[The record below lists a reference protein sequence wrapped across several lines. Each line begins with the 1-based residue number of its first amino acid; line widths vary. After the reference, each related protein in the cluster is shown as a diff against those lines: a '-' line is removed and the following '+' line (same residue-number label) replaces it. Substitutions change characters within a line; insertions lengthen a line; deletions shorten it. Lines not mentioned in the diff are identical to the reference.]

1 MERTTWSDERLDDL
15 SGRVQGGFERVDRR
29 FEQVDQRFAQIDR
42 RFEQVDR
49 RFDETNR
56 RIDGLGLELRGEID
70 ALRTTI
76 LRVGGGM
83 MVGLVGVIAAILA
96 RGV

>member
-1 MERTTWSDERLDDL
+1 MERSAWTDERLDD
-15 SGRVQGGFERVDRR
+15 R
-29 FEQVDQRFAQIDR
+29 FDQIDR
-42 RFEQVDR
+42 RFDRVD
-49 RFDETNR
+49 
-56 RIDGLGLELRGEID
+56 GEIAD
-70 ALRTTI
+70 LRSEIREGFASMRSELGAQRSELSGQIEALRLTM

>member
-1 MERTTWSDERLDDL
+1 MERAAWTDQRLDDL
-15 SGRVQGGFERVDRR
+15 SNRVERG
-29 FEQVDQRFAQIDR
+29 FEQVDR

-49 RFDETNR
+49 RFDETNQR
-56 RIDGLGLELRGEID
+56 ID
-70 ALRTTI
+70 ALGVELRSELEGVRLTI

-83 MVGLVGVIAAILA
+83 MIGLVGVIAAVLA